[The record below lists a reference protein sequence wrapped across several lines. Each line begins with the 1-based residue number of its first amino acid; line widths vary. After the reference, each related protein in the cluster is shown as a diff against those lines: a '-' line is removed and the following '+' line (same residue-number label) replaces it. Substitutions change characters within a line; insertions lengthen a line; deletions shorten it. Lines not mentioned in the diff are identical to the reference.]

1 MYRQKHKQR
10 MTILTAAAVLVP
22 FLAAC
27 GNEKAGAGSGSA
39 DAARSLAGTSWS
51 VDSFTADGT
60 THRASDGAHLT
71 FDDSGRAEGSY
82 GCNRFRGPVSFD
94 GDRIRIG
101 DGDRVESTLIA
112 CSEELMELET
122 AFVRSLNENALKA
135 DVDDDRLTLTTD
147 TGDTVRLSKM
157 KDTPLHGTKWTVTT
171 PAADGRAHLTFDEEK
186 GTVAGRLGCN
196 QVSAD
201 ATVRDGHIT
210 LGAPATTRMVCEDS
224 LMDAEKTL
232 TKLFDGTAD
241 YRIEGHTLTL
251 TSEDGTRVRAVAQ
264 R

>member
-1 MYRQKHKQR
+1 MDDRQKHKQR
-10 MTILTAAAVLVP
+10 MTILAAAVLLP

-27 GNEKAGAGSGSA
+27 GSEKAGAGGGSA
-39 DAARSLAGTSWS
+39 EAAQSLAGTSWS

-82 GCNRFRGPVSFD
+82 GCNLFRSPVSFD

-122 AFVRSLNENALKA
+122 AFVRSLEENALKA
-135 DVDDDRLTLTTD
+135 DVNDDRLTLTTD
-147 TGDTVRLSKM
+147 TGDTVRLSRA
-157 KDTPLHGTKWTVTT
+157 KDTPLYGTEWTVVT
-171 PAADGRAHLTFDEEK
+171 PATDGRAHLTFDEEE

-196 QVSAD
+196 HVNAE

-210 LGAPATTRMVCEDS
+210 LGKPYLTRMMCEDS
-224 LMDAEKTL
+224 LMDVEKAL
-232 TKLFDGTAD
+232 TKLFTGTAD
-241 YRIEGHTLTL
+241 YRIEGRTLTL
-251 TSEDGTRVRAVAQ
+251 TSENGTRVRAVAQ
-264 R
+264 S